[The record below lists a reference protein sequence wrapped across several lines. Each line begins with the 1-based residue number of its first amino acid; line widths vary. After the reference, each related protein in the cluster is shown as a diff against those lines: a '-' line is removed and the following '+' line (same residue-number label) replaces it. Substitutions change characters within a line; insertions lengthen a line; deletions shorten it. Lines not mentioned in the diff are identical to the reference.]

1 MNLTNIELAF
11 IRNNLLACR
20 AYRNTEV
27 NLDGNPWE
35 PWMEGFLKKITKE
48 LTLND

>member
-1 MNLTNIELAF
+1 MNLTNKELAF
-11 IRNNLLACR
+11 IRNNLLAIR
-20 AYRNTEV
+20 AYRDTEV

-35 PWMEGFLKKITKE
+35 PWMEGFLEKITNE

>member
-1 MNLTNIELAF
+1 MKLTPIELEF

-20 AYRNTEV
+20 AYKDQEI

-35 PWMEGFLKKITKE
+35 PWMEGFLKKITIE
-48 LTLND
+48 LNQLT

>member
-1 MNLTNIELAF
+1 MNLTNTELAF
-11 IRNNLLACR
+11 IRNNLSAIR

-48 LTLND
+48 LNG